1 MGMRDLNDT
10 ERKIL
15 LLLQEGHNDSE
26 LIAEILDLEPEEV
39 DVYTDKIIRMGY
51 INAYTVH

>member
-1 MGMRDLNDT
+1 MEMRDLNDT

-26 LIAEILDLEPEEV
+26 LIAEVLDLEPEEV
-39 DVYTDKIIRMGY
+39 DVYTDKIIRLGY